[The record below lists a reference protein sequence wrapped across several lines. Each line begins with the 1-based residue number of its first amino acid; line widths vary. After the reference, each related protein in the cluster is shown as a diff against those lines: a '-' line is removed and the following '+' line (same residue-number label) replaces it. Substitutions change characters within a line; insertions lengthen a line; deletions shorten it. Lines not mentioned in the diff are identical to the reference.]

1 MMEKILQ
8 WLGTA
13 KTWIGK
19 GILWLGRLLR
29 VVKAA
34 ETELKEEEKK

>member
-1 MMEKILQ
+1 MKKILQ

>member
-1 MMEKILQ
+1 MKKILQ
-8 WLGTA
+8 WLATA
-13 KTWIGK
+13 RTWIVEGS
-19 GILWLGRLLR
+19 LWLGRLLR

>member
-1 MMEKILQ
+1 MKKILQ

-34 ETELKEEEKK
+34 ETELKEEEEK

>member
-1 MMEKILQ
+1 MKKILL
-8 WLGTA
+8 WLGIA
-13 KTWIGK
+13 KDWVGK

-34 ETELKEEEKK
+34 ETELGKEEKK